1 MASTLFTS
9 HAMLA
14 AYADARLPGSIA
26 DRELCPKALRPRTPL
41 PLAPR
46 NHEKPHILHNL
57 HSLLKLLIFCSLR
70 AMEVLGLCRR
80 ILHHVHHVHRGK
92 LLNLGDGS
100 PIERQT
106 IAGL

>member
-46 NHEKPHILHNL
+46 NHEKPHFPSTTSIASSNYLF
-57 HSLLKLLIFCSLR
+57 SVVC
-70 AMEVLGLCRR
+70 GLWRFLASAGVSS
-80 ILHHVHHVHRGK
+80 IT
-92 LLNLGDGS
+92 S
-100 PIERQT
+100 T
-106 IAGL
+106 MYIAASC